1 MDPDLSVNPDLPI
14 AAAVPEIAAALL
26 ASQVVVVAGETGS
39 GKTTQLPK
47 ICLLA
52 GRERIGH
59 TQPRRIA
66 ARTLA
71 ERIAEETRTDVG
83 ELVGYQVRFT
93 RKTGRQT
100 QVKVMTDGILLAE
113 IAHDRLLKKYDTII
127 VDEAHERSLNIDFL
141 LGYLKQL
148 LPKRPDLKVIVTSAT
163 IDTARF
169 SEHFDNAP
177 IVTVEGRTYPVEVRY
192 RPLRDDGAA
201 ASDDENGD
209 LDPSAG
215 APTGPGRSGSGSRPD
230 RAGVKLA
237 VEKDLNEAI
246 CEAVVELQAEG
257 DGDILVFLSGERE
270 IRDAADAINALD
282 LRFTEVL
289 PLYARLSAADQ
300 HRVFAAHTGRRIV
313 LATNV
318 AETSLTVP
326 GIRYVI
332 DPGTARISRYSK
344 RTKVQRLPIE
354 PVSQASANQ
363 RAGRCGRVAPG
374 ICIRLYSE
382 GDYESRPAFTEPEIL
397 RTNLASVILQMAE
410 ADLGEISTFPFV
422 EPPDESQVTDG
433 LRLLEELGALE
444 QGSRQRPTLTPVGHS
459 LARLPVDPR
468 LGRML
473 VEADRLGCLREALVI
488 VSALAIPDVRE
499 RPAEHREKA
508 DLLHRRFWTATT
520 TAPDPSTGS
529 GTGSGVSGRAA
540 PTGPRSVPEPVEGPP
555 GSDFDAIVNLWDY
568 LREQRKQLSGN
579 AFRRLCRDEFL
590 SFLRVREW
598 QDLHAQLRE
607 ICDELDLSRNTDHA
621 PRDRVHTAVLA
632 GLLSHVGLLDVR
644 DERKDLPPRKR
655 ARLGPREYLGARGA
669 RWAINPGS
677 ALGRTPPP
685 LAMAYELVETTRL
698 WARTV
703 ASITAEQVEE
713 VGSHLLKRNYSEPHW
728 AESTGSVVAFESVSL
743 YGVPIVSGRPV
754 SYARV
759 DPAEARRIFIQA
771 ALVEG
776 RWRTRHHFFARN
788 EATRKAAE
796 ELEERA
802 RRRDI
807 VVDDQSIVDF
817 YDARLPADIVS
828 TQHFDAWWRRQ
839 RQSHDSFLDLSLDDL
854 VHPEADDIDA
864 QGFPDH
870 WVVAGHDLPISYVFD
885 PGSQHDGV
893 TVEIPLQVLN
903 QLPPAAFSWQVP
915 GLRHELATGLIR
927 SLPKQ
932 VRTSYVPAP
941 NHAAAALAWLAE
953 RPDVASAPSGDLA
966 PDTISF
972 PDALSRAL
980 LTLTGRDTGDQWGSI
995 PEHLSVT
1002 LVVVDKAGGRELARG
1017 LDLAELQRRLAPK
1030 LTQTLT
1036 QASRDVAVTGATS
1049 WTFPP
1054 LEPRRVIRR
1063 SGSEVVGF
1071 PALVDETKAVGVAV
1085 LDTEARARA
1094 SHAKGLRR
1102 LLVLT
1107 GPDPTKW
1114 VVSHMSNATK
1124 LTLGASPYATVG
1136 DLLADVRLKA
1146 TDAALAD
1153 LKVDPWDIRSAA
1165 RFDEV
1170 SIGVRERVPDLMQ
1183 TFLSRTGESL
1193 GRFQE
1198 VERRL
1203 AMMPAS
1209 DVKADVSEQV
1219 RNLVF
1224 RGFVAATPEPWFS
1237 RLPKYL
1243 RAVELRL
1250 DAYAQ
1255 NPTRWR
1261 EPATTIADLEDDYAD
1276 LCAKQPAGPLPAKVA
1291 TIGWLLE
1298 ELRVSLFAQ
1307 SLGTAEPVSAKRVRQ
1322 AIAAAR

>member
-1 MDPDLSVNPDLPI
+1 MAPDLSIADLPI

-26 ASQVVVVAGETGS
+26 ASQVVIVAGETGS

-71 ERIAEETRTDVG
+71 ERIAEETRTEVG

-163 IDTARF
+163 IDTERF
-169 SEHFDNAP
+169 SRHFDDAP

-192 RPLRDDGAA
+192 RPVRDDGAT
-201 ASDDENGD
+201 SDDGD
-209 LDPSAG
+209 DLEPS
-215 APTGPGRSGSGSRPD
+215 PRSTK
-230 RAGVKLA
+230 AAVTQA

-270 IRDAADAINALD
+270 IRDAADAISALD

-300 HRVFAAHTGRRIV
+300 HRVFAPHNGRRIV

-326 GIRYVI
+326 GIRYVV

-354 PVSQASANQ
+354 PISRASANQ

-382 GDYESRPAFTEPEIL
+382 SDYESRPEFTEPEIL

-410 ADLGEISTFPFV
+410 ADLGEIATFPFV

-444 QGSRQRPTLTPVGHS
+444 QGSRHRPTLTAVGRN

-473 VEADRLGCLREALVI
+473 VEADRLGCLREALVL
-488 VSALAIPDVRE
+488 VAALAIPDVRE
-499 RPAEHREKA
+499 RPAELREKA
-508 DLLHRRFWTATT
+508 DLLHRRFWAGTPADPTAAMAPQ
-520 TAPDPSTGS
+520 TAHEGGS
-529 GTGSGVSGRAA
+529 RA
-540 PTGPRSVPEPVEGPP
+540 RSPEPTPGA
-555 GSDFDAIVNLWDY
+555 GSDFDAILNLWDY
-568 LREQRKQLSGN
+568 LRLQRKAMSGN
-579 AFRRLCRDEFL
+579 AFRRMCRDEFL

-598 QDLHAQLRE
+598 QDLHAQLHE
-607 ICDELDLSRNTDHA
+607 ICAELGLSRNHDHA
-621 PRDRVHTAVLA
+621 PRERVHTAVLA
-632 GLLSHVGLLDVR
+632 GLLSHVGLLDVKA
-644 DERKDLPPRKR
+644 ERPDLPARKR
-655 ARLGPREYLGARGA
+655 ARLGPREYLGSRGS

-703 ASITAEQVEE
+703 AAITADQVEE
-713 VGSHLLKRNYSEPHW
+713 VGAHLLKRSYSEPHW
-728 AESTGSVVAFESVSL
+728 AESTGSVIAFESVSL

-759 DPAEARRIFIQA
+759 DPVEARRIFIQA

-807 VVDDQSIVDF
+807 VVDDQAIADF
-817 YDARLPADIVS
+817 YDARIPAEVVS
-828 TQHFDAWWRRQ
+828 VAHFDAWWRRA
-839 RQSHDSFLDLSLDDL
+839 RQGNDALLDLSLDDL
-854 VHPEADDIDA
+854 VHPDSDDIDA
-864 QGFPDH
+864 QGFPDR
-870 WVVAGHDLPISYVFD
+870 WSVAGHELPISYVFD

-893 TVEIPLQVLN
+893 TVEIALQVLN
-903 QLPPAAFSWQVP
+903 QLPPAAFTWQVP
-915 GLRHELATGLIR
+915 GLRHELATELIR

-932 VRTSYVPAP
+932 VRTAYVPAP

-953 RPDVASAPSGDLA
+953 RPDVAAAPAGDLA
-966 PDTISF
+966 PDTISL
-972 PDALSRAL
+972 PAALSRAL
-980 LTLTGRDTGDQWGSI
+980 LVLTGKPTGDQWGTV

-1002 LVVVDKAGGRELARG
+1002 LVVVDKPGGRELARG
-1017 LDLAELQRRLAPK
+1017 LDLAELQQRLAPT
-1030 LTQTLT
+1030 LSRTLT
-1036 QASRDVAVTGATS
+1036 QVSRDVAVTGATS
-1049 WTFPP
+1049 WSFPA
-1054 LEPRRVIRR
+1054 LERRRATRR
-1063 SGSEVVGF
+1063 GGTEVVGF
-1071 PALVDETKAVGVAV
+1071 PALVDNATTVGVSV
-1085 LDTEARARA
+1085 LDTEARARR
-1094 SHAKGLRR
+1094 SHSLGLRR
-1102 LLVLT
+1102 LFVLT

-1124 LTLGASPYATVG
+1124 LTLGASPYASVG

-1153 LKVDPWDIRSAA
+1153 LRIDPWDVRSAEGFA
-1165 RFDEV
+1165 EV
-1170 SIGVRERVPDLMQ
+1170 SVGVRERVPDLMR

-1193 GRFQE
+1193 ARFQE
-1198 VERRL
+1198 VQRRL
-1203 AMMPAS
+1203 AGMPAS
-1209 DVKADVSEQV
+1209 AVKADVTEQV

-1224 RGFVAATPEPWFS
+1224 KGFVAATPEPWFS

-1243 RAVELRL
+1243 RAVEVRL

-1255 NPTRWR
+1255 NPARWR
-1261 EPATTIADLEDDYAD
+1261 EPGETIADLEDAYAE
-1276 LCAKQPAGPLPAKVA
+1276 LCAKQPAGALPEQIAA
-1291 TIGWLLE
+1291 IGWLLE

-1322 AIAAAR
+1322 AIAAAV

>member
-1 MDPDLSVNPDLPI
+1 MAPNLAIADLPI

-71 ERIAEETRTDVG
+71 ERIAEETHTAVG

-163 IDTARF
+163 IDTERF
-169 SEHFDNAP
+169 SQHFDNAP
-177 IVTVEGRTYPVEVRY
+177 IVTVEGRTFPVELRY
-192 RPLRDDGAA
+192 RPVRDDGAT
-201 ASDDENGD
+201 DDENTQ
-209 LDPSAG
+209 A
-215 APTGPGRSGSGSRPD
+215 T
-230 RAGVKLA
+230 
-237 VEKDLNEAI
+237 EKDPNEAI
-246 CEAVVELQAEG
+246 CDAVVELQAEG

-270 IRDAADAINALD
+270 IRDAADAINALN

-289 PLYARLSAADQ
+289 PLFARLSAAEQ
-300 HRVFAAHTGRRIV
+300 HRIFAPHAGRRIV

-326 GIRYVI
+326 GIRYVV

-354 PVSQASANQ
+354 PISRASANQ

-382 GDYESRPAFTEPEIL
+382 ADFESRPEFTEPEIL

-410 ADLGEISTFPFV
+410 SDLGEISTFPFV

-444 QGSRQRPTLTPVGHS
+444 QGSRHRPALTPVGHR

-473 VEADRLGCLREALVI
+473 VEADRLGGLREVLVV

-499 RPAEHREKA
+499 RPAEQREKA
-508 DLLHRRFWTATT
+508 DLLHRRFA
-520 TAPDPSTGS
+520 TGS
-529 GTGSGVSGRAA
+529 SEASDA
-540 PTGPRSVPEPVEGPP
+540 PVPP
-555 GSDFDAIVNLWDY
+555 SDFDAILNLWDY
-568 LREQRKQLSGN
+568 LRQQRKELSGN
-579 AFRRLCRDEFL
+579 AFRRMCRDEYL
-590 SFLRVREW
+590 SFLRIREW
-598 QDLHAQLRE
+598 QDLHTQLRD
-607 ICDELDLSRNTDHA
+607 ICDELELTRNHDTA
-621 PRDRVHTAVLA
+621 PRERVHTAVLA
-632 GLLSHVGLLDVR
+632 GLLSHVGLLDVK

-655 ARLGPREYLGARGA
+655 ARLGPREYLGSRGS

-677 ALGRTPPP
+677 ALGKTPPP

-703 ASITAEQVEE
+703 AAITAEQVEE
-713 VGSHLLKRNYSEPHW
+713 VGSHLLKRTYSEPHW

-743 YGVPIVSGRPV
+743 YGVPVISGRTV

-759 DPAEARRIFIQA
+759 DPVEARRLFIQA

-788 EATRKAAE
+788 QATRKSAE
-796 ELEERA
+796 ELEERT

-807 VVDDQSIVDF
+807 VVDDHAIFDF
-817 YDARLPADIVS
+817 YDARVPADIVS
-828 TQHFDAWWRRQ
+828 VQHFDAWWRRA
-839 RQSHDSFLDLSLDDL
+839 RQADDALLDLTLDDL
-854 VHPEADDIDA
+854 VHHQADEIDA
-864 QGFPDH
+864 AGFPDT
-870 WVVAGHDLPISYVFD
+870 WAVAGHDLAISYVFD

-903 QLPPAAFSWQVP
+903 QLPPAAFTWQVP
-915 GLRHELATGLIR
+915 GLRQELATELIR

-953 RPDVASAPSGDLA
+953 RPDVASAPAGDLA
-966 PDTISF
+966 PDAISF
-972 PDALSRAL
+972 PAALSKAL
-980 LTLTGRDTGDQWGSI
+980 LARTGVATGEQWGSV

-1002 LVVVDKAGGRELARG
+1002 LVVVDAPGGKEIARG
-1017 LDLAELQRRLAPK
+1017 LDLAALQRQLAPK
-1030 LTQTLT
+1030 LTHTLT

-1049 WTFPP
+1049 WSFPA
-1054 LEPRRVIRR
+1054 LVAKRVTRR
-1063 SGSEVVGF
+1063 GGTDFVGF
-1071 PALVDETKAVGVAV
+1071 PALVDEGRTVGVAV
-1085 LDTEARARA
+1085 LDTEARARR
-1094 SHAKGLRR
+1094 SHALGLRR

-1107 GPDPTKW
+1107 SPDPTKW

-1124 LTLGASPYATVG
+1124 LTLGASPYATVA

-1146 TDAALAD
+1146 TDAALLD
-1153 LKVDPWDIRSAA
+1153 LQVDPWNVRSAE
-1165 RFDEV
+1165 RFVDV
-1170 SIGVRERVPDLMQ
+1170 SVGVRERVPDLMR
-1183 TFLSRTGESL
+1183 TFLTRTGESL
-1193 GRFQE
+1193 ARFQE
-1198 VERRL
+1198 VQRRL
-1203 AMMPAS
+1203 AAMPAS
-1209 DVKADVSEQV
+1209 DVKADATEQV
-1219 RNLVF
+1219 ANLIF
-1224 RGFVAATPEPWFS
+1224 KGFIAATGEPWFS

-1243 RAVELRL
+1243 RAVEMRL
-1250 DAYAQ
+1250 EAYGQ
-1255 NPTRWR
+1255 NPNRWR
-1261 EPATTIADLEDDYAD
+1261 EPSTTIADLEDDYAV
-1276 LCAKQPAGPLPAKVA
+1276 LCAKQPPGPLPERVA
-1291 TIGWLLE
+1291 VIGWLLE

-1322 AIAAAR
+1322 AIAAAV